1 MSARLY
7 AVADIGPDRDDPRE
21 CFALVRD
28 EIRKADIA
36 FCQLEVNLTDRGA
49 RLPQVRHTHRAT
61 TATASALKDAGFT
74 VVSFSG
80 NHCMDWG
87 RDGFFD
93 TIDSLQAAGLAVVGV
108 GAGITQA
115 RAPVIQTANG
125 VRVAFL
131 AYCSILPANYW
142 AEADRPGCAPM
153 RAWTIYEQIEP
164 DQPGTPCRVHTHAN
178 RADLA
183 AMVADVKAARAVADV
198 VVMSIHWGIHF
209 VPAVLA
215 DYQAEVAH
223 AAIDA
228 GVDLILGH
236 HAHILKG
243 VEVYRGKPIFYSM
256 GNFAIDLRMTPE
268 HAQGKG
274 FREIQSL
281 SPGWV
286 PDFDSLYNF
295 PPDSRMTLVVTARA
309 TTGGLTDIGFLPA
322 FINRDAQPEILKA
335 DDARFG
341 QVVDYLRWATQ
352 AAGLNARFHARG
364 DAVLLELSETSA

>member
-7 AVADIGPDRDDPRE
+7 AVADVGPDRDDPRE

-49 RLPQVRHTHRAT
+49 RLPQVRHTHRT
-61 TATASALKDAGFT
+61 TAATASALKDAGFT

-93 TIDSLQAAGLAVVGV
+93 TIDNLEAAGLAVVGV
-108 GAGITQA
+108 GAGIAQA

-178 RADLA
+178 RTDVA
-183 AMVADVKAARAVADV
+183 AMVADIKAVRAVADV

-243 VEVYRGKPIFYSM
+243 IEVYRGKPIFYSM

-274 FREIQSL
+274 FREIQAL

-295 PPDSRMTLVVTARA
+295 PPDSRMTLVVTAQA
-309 TTGGLTDIGFLPA
+309 TTEGLVDIGFLPA

-352 AAGLNARFHARG
+352 AAGLNACFQPRG
-364 DAVLLELSETSA
+364 DTVLLELSETSA

>member
-28 EIRKADIA
+28 ELRKADIA
-36 FCQLEVNLTDRGA
+36 FCQLEVNLTDRGV
-49 RLPQVRHTHRAT
+49 RLPQVRHTHRAKA
-61 TATASALKDAGFT
+61 ATASALKDAGFT

-87 RDGFFD
+87 AEGFSD
-93 TIDSLQAAGLAVVGV
+93 TIDNLRAAGLAVVGV
-108 GAGITQA
+108 GPSIVQA
-115 RAPVIQTANG
+115 RAPVVQTANG

-131 AYCSILPANYW
+131 AYSSILPANYW
-142 AEADRPGCAPM
+142 ADDNRPGCAPM
-153 RAWTIYEQIEP
+153 RAWTIYEQIET
-164 DQPGTPCRVHTHAN
+164 DQPGTPCRVHTFAN

-183 AMVADVKAARAVADV
+183 AMVADVQAAREVADV

-215 DYQAEVAH
+215 DYQAEVGH

-228 GVDLILGH
+228 GVDLVLGH

-274 FREIQSL
+274 FREIQAL
-281 SPGWV
+281 SPGWT

-295 PPDSRMTLVVTARA
+295 PPDSRMTVVVTAEA
-309 TTGGLTDIGFLPA
+309 TAAGLVEVGFLPA

-335 DDARFG
+335 SDARFG

-352 AAGLNARFHARG
+352 AAGLNARFRPKG
-364 DAVLLELSETSA
+364 DTVLVELSETSA